1 MGCASSSTAQA
12 VKEAPQ
18 APPRPV
24 EPPLTTKADR
34 SAEASNSSTTANP
47 VATKPETVA
56 QPPKVASSEPQGSP
70 QTSAAPVT
78 APKVADTTPT
88 QQPSLPPS
96 SVASEPGPTATIEPI
111 PERVADPVHQSVS
124 DGTKPKEPRSLT
136 VDTTSSPKKRKPPSK
151 KTERGFIDFQS
162 FLEMEEVKDLMNEFT
177 YLLDD
182 QLLEVFEVFDDDEDG
197 LVTGHQADEIV
208 CAIRGREQ
216 QQPATS
222 SSPSS
227 PLGTSASP
235 VSPPQQSDDL
245 QPTQSQ
251 SPTTSGTATKAKKVL
266 KPLVYSPEP
275 PTTPKK
281 SLKRGNSSMAIEK
294 GIILNDF
301 VAETTSAPVSPPPQV
316 KRGFLVTSSSNS
328 PLSSPS
334 RPNSTTNSRTPSLGI
349 RSRFHV
355 LDQGILYHLDSNV
368 TSGPVALDKHGVSLR
383 GHTVITTEPD
393 SNLIMLST
401 KGIIDEEEDEVIT
414 LEVKN
419 EQDRQGWVR
428 AIQEHIDYISEQEL
442 VLRRQLLN

>member
-1 MGCASSSTAQA
+1 
-12 VKEAPQ
+12 
-18 APPRPV
+18 
-24 EPPLTTKADR
+24 
-34 SAEASNSSTTANP
+34 
-47 VATKPETVA
+47 
-56 QPPKVASSEPQGSP
+56 
-70 QTSAAPVT
+70 
-78 APKVADTTPT
+78 
-88 QQPSLPPS
+88 
-96 SVASEPGPTATIEPI
+96 
-111 PERVADPVHQSVS
+111 
-124 DGTKPKEPRSLT
+124 
-136 VDTTSSPKKRKPPSK
+136 
-151 KTERGFIDFQS
+151 
-162 FLEMEEVKDLMNEFT
+162 MEEVKELMGEFP

-182 QLLEVFEVFDDDEDG
+182 QLLEVFEVLDDDEDG
-197 LVTGHQADEIV
+197 LVTGRQADEIV

-216 QQPATS
+216 QHPQVKS
-222 SSPSS
+222 SSTPSS

-235 VSPPQQSDDL
+235 ATSPQPSGEL

-251 SPTTSGTATKAKKVL
+251 SPTTTTGTATKTKKVL

-275 PTTPKK
+275 PSTPKK

-334 RPNSTTNSRTPSLGI
+334 RPSSTTNSRTPSLGV

-393 SNLIMLST
+393 SNLILLST

-419 EQDRQGWVR
+419 EQDRLGWVR

>member
-1 MGCASSSTAQA
+1 
-12 VKEAPQ
+12 
-18 APPRPV
+18 
-24 EPPLTTKADR
+24 
-34 SAEASNSSTTANP
+34 
-47 VATKPETVA
+47 
-56 QPPKVASSEPQGSP
+56 
-70 QTSAAPVT
+70 
-78 APKVADTTPT
+78 
-88 QQPSLPPS
+88 
-96 SVASEPGPTATIEPI
+96 
-111 PERVADPVHQSVS
+111 
-124 DGTKPKEPRSLT
+124 
-136 VDTTSSPKKRKPPSK
+136 
-151 KTERGFIDFQS
+151 
-162 FLEMEEVKDLMNEFT
+162 MEEVKELTEEFA

-182 QLLEVFEVFDDDEDG
+182 QLLEVFEVFDEDEDG
-197 LVTGHQADEIV
+197 LITGHQADEIV

-216 QQPATS
+216 QAKIDSTS
-222 SSPSS
+222 SGPSS
-227 PLGTSASP
+227 PLQSSSSTVTS
-235 VSPPQQSDDL
+235 PQQGEL

-251 SPTTSGTATKAKKVL
+251 SPTSCGTATKAKKVL

-281 SLKRGNSSMAIEK
+281 TLTRGNSSMAIEK

-301 VAETTSAPVSPPPQV
+301 VAETTTAPVSPPPQV

-419 EQDRQGWVR
+419 EQDRQDWVQ
-428 AIQEHIDYISEQEL
+428 AIQEHINYISEQEH